1 MKEIVIRKSKV
12 NSPTNTTTILVDD
25 QDYDRVIKYRWYIQN
40 ERGYIQATAPDRK
53 IIQLNRYIIG
63 ATDKRR
69 LVYLDGNKLNNQRNN
84 IGYSIDHPE
93 VMRLNQRRKGNGY
106 KGVTKPKKKLPNWIA
121 RLQLTHP
128 KYKWIGEW
136 YTCQHTAAYA
146 YNKMVR
152 KHLTDPSFKNSA
164 YLEPNNLSKSGFTEE
179 QLEKKLILDRV
190 SKANRRVRAARA
202 NQKGSGIY
210 LNKNRTNELWIPII
224 MTDAE
229 VYNLGGFKYKEH
241 AEIAYKA
248 IKEHLEASGIEVVGT
263 NSKVR

>member
-25 QDYDRVIKYRWYIQN
+25 QDYDRVIKYRWYIYN
-40 ERGYIQATAPDRK
+40 DRGYIQARTPDNK
-53 IIQLNRYIIG
+53 IIQLNRFIIG

-69 LVYLDGNKLNNQRNN
+69 LVYLDGNKLNNQRSN

-93 VMRLNQRRKGNGY
+93 VMRLNQRKKSGGY
-106 KGVTKPKKKLPNWIA
+106 KGVGKPVTALPNWLT
-121 RLQLTHP
+121 RLQITYP
-128 KYKWIGEW
+128 EYTWITEW

-152 KHLTDPSFKNSA
+152 RHRTDPVYNNVGSV
-164 YLEPNNLSKSGFTEE
+164 YQTPNDLSNSGFTEE
-179 QLEKKLILDRV
+179 ELERKLILDRV
-190 SKANRRVRAARA
+190 SKANRSVRKARET
-202 NQKGSGIY
+202 QQGSGVYINNNKIY
-210 LNKNRTNELWIPII
+210 PLWIPII

-241 AEIAYKA
+241 AKIAFEA
-248 IKEHLEASGIEVVGT
+248 IRKHLEASGVEVIDG
-263 NSKVR
+263 